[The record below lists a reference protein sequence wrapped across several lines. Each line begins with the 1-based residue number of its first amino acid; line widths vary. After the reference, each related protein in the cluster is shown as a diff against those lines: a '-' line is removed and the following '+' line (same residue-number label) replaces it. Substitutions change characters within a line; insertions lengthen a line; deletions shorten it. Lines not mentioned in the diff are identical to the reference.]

1 MIRPFLITLIL
12 LCTIMMAGC
21 SNPTAQTDPA
31 DLIGPVWTLRQVQIF
46 GSSNLD
52 TNNDQVYTMEFST
65 DGWVSGR
72 YDCNTYDATYTIVGG
87 DVIEIDMISI
97 TEIYCGDP
105 PAYEQYFLFHES
117 YTFEINDDSLR
128 LLHSANGVVLIFT
141 ADV

>member
-1 MIRPFLITLIL
+1 ML
-12 LCTIMMAGC
+12 AGC
-21 SNPTAQTDPA
+21 EEPTIQTDPA

-52 TNNDQVYTMEFST
+52 TNNDQIYTMEFST

-72 YDCNTYDATYTIVGG
+72 YDCNAYDAVYDIAS
-87 DVIEIDMISI
+87 DEISFQWAGI
-97 TEIYCGDP
+97 TMIYCGDP
-105 PAYEQYFLFHES
+105 PAYEQYFLFDES